1 MPLPHVLV
9 TGGCGF
15 VGTAVVSALLD
26 TKRYSVTAVDINP
39 PSLGSPNFSS
49 THTNV
54 RYVRCDVL
62 DPAALSSVF
71 SETRPV
77 AVIHTV
83 GMYHLGTKR
92 YSMEGR
98 DAVFE
103 VNVQGTRNVLQAS
116 KECGVES
123 FVYTSS
129 TTVVLDD
136 LNRDFRN
143 VDEKWPKHCVDTSY
157 GLSKALS
164 EDLVLTS
171 STPTF
176 LTCALRPPPIFGPND
191 STLTPTLHACISAFQ
206 TPFLLGTGTNLQD
219 YAYISNVADAHVLA
233 TENLLLG
240 AENKDAAGSAAGEAL
255 FISNGEPVTARAFCL
270 AVWREFGH
278 VPAFEIAVPE
288 RVAWCVGY
296 VAEWVEWATGAPGT
310 LCRGVVSDGCR
321 DRYVCI
327 DKARRV
333 LGYEPR
339 VGLEE
344 GIRITCQHY
353 KTTLQGRRKT

>member
-1 MPLPHVLV
+1 M
-9 TGGCGF
+9 
-15 VGTAVVSALLD
+15 VSALLD

-157 GLSKALS
+157 GLSKVSLSWVFFVFYHSLFSSPSILLLPKFPQKFNQHFQLYITPLTSPFQFQPSPILLFFSSSSIPLPHSTLFHPHHSHTPGPLRRPRPHLLHTYLPYLRPTPTPNLRSQRQHSHADPPRLHLGLPNALS
-164 EDLVLTS
+164 
-171 STPTF
+171 PGHRHQP
-176 LTCALRPPPIFGPND
+176 AGLRV
-191 STLTPTLHACISAFQ
+191 HQ
-206 TPFLLGTGTNLQD
+206 Q
-219 YAYISNVADAHVLA
+219 
-233 TENLLLG
+233 
-240 AENKDAAGSAAGEAL
+240 
-255 FISNGEPVTARAFCL
+255 R
-270 AVWREFGH
+270 
-278 VPAFEIAVPE
+278 
-288 RVAWCVGY
+288 
-296 VAEWVEWATGAPGT
+296 
-310 LCRGVVSDGCR
+310 
-321 DRYVCI
+321 
-327 DKARRV
+327 
-333 LGYEPR
+333 
-339 VGLEE
+339 
-344 GIRITCQHY
+344 
-353 KTTLQGRRKT
+353 GRRTRASD

>member
-1 MPLPHVLV
+1 M
-9 TGGCGF
+9 
-15 VGTAVVSALLD
+15 
-26 TKRYSVTAVDINP
+26 
-39 PSLGSPNFSS
+39 
-49 THTNV
+49 
-54 RYVRCDVL
+54 
-62 DPAALSSVF
+62 
-71 SETRPV
+71 
-77 AVIHTV
+77 
-83 GMYHLGTKR
+83 
-92 YSMEGR
+92 
-98 DAVFE
+98 
-103 VNVQGTRNVLQAS
+103 
-116 KECGVES
+116 
-123 FVYTSS
+123 
-129 TTVVLDD
+129 
-136 LNRDFRN
+136 
-143 VDEKWPKHCVDTSY
+143 
-157 GLSKALS
+157 
-164 EDLVLTS
+164 
-171 STPTF
+171 
-176 LTCALRPPPIFGPND
+176 
-191 STLTPTLHACISAFQ
+191 
-206 TPFLLGTGTNLQD
+206 
-219 YAYISNVADAHVLA
+219 ADAHVLA

-344 GIRITCQHY
+344 GIRITCQVSKGLLLLVVVFAWCLQLTICSITRLRFRGDGKHSRHLIILHLQCPLESTTCFIIAPFEISIHRFSICLLPHY
-353 KTTLQGRRKT
+353 AYFSQAHEHDQSICCSLIVTHVGIT